1 MAEKIQAYKP
11 VCCNKAFLYKSSA
24 ERHEKRCP
32 HNPQNKAC
40 QTCLHKIMLSETFYN
55 PYHNGNPG
63 STDYDVPYWFCDVYE
78 KEISKYEDDGKTI
91 SLKMNCEKWEEAK
104 EDGKYENWVD

>member
-32 HNPQNKAC
+32 NNPQNKAC
-40 QTCLHKIMLSETFYN
+40 QTCLHKIVLSETVYN

-63 STDYDVPYWFCDVYE
+63 STDYDVSYWFCNVYE
-78 KEISKYEDDGKTI
+78 KEISKYANDGKTI
-91 SLKMNCEKWEEAK
+91 RLKMNCEKWEEA
-104 EDGKYENWVD
+104 